1 MSSPRSLSDGIYEM
15 ALTASDAAGN
25 DGNGTTRNELE
36 IGTPSS
42 HAETVRFL
50 EKASLGPIDALVT
63 EALKKG
69 FTR

>member
-1 MSSPRSLSDGIYEM
+1 M

-25 DGNGTTRNELE
+25 VCNDTTRNELE

-50 EKASLGPIDALVT
+50 EQASFRPTDALVA
-63 EALKKG
+63 EVLKKG